1 MLLDELPELIDIIN
15 DIIPDSNTNFIS
27 DEETV
32 DMYETCIYI
41 MEEFMKENPKIIS
54 EPDFEDISLDQLD
67 RHIAGCNE
75 GESAVGRF
83 DNGDFG

>member
-15 DIIPDSNTNFIS
+15 DIIPDINPNFLS
-27 DEETV
+27 DEETL

-54 EPDFEDISLDQLD
+54 EPDFEEIFDENIITNIHKFNGK
-67 RHIAGCNE
+67 RRNI
-75 GESAVGRF
+75 RF
-83 DNGDFG
+83 SSGN